1 MADVQYSEN
10 GKVAMFNGL
19 RFIRD
24 DSSGYYLNSTRRLRL
39 HRAVYEFHY
48 GTIPEGYDIHHIDF
62 DKENNEVSNLQLL
75 TSAEHMKI
83 HGENLSDER
92 KAIMREN
99 LLANALPAAADWHK
113 SDAGRDWHKVHYL
126 QTRDRMKQK
135 RQITCRCCQKEFQ
148 GYANSIFCSE
158 RCRGRWR
165 RMTGI
170 TKTRR
175 NCEICG
181 KEFITSKYSG
191 TRTCSASCA
200 NRLRWGKA
208 HHKAS

>member
-10 GKVAMFNGL
+10 GKVAIFNGL

-24 DSSGYYLNSTRRLRL
+24 DSSGYYLNSTRHLRL

-48 GTIPEGYDIHHIDF
+48 GKIPIGYDIHHIDF
-62 DKENNEVSNLQLL
+62 EKGNNEISNLQLL
-75 TSAEHMKI
+75 TSEEHMRI
-83 HGENLSDER
+83 HGDNLSDER
-92 KAIMREN
+92 KAFMREN
-99 LLANALPAAADWHK
+99 LRTNALPAAVDWHK

-126 QTRDRMKQK
+126 QTRDRLMQK
-135 RQITCRCCQKEFQ
+135 KQITCRCCQKEFL
-148 GYANSIFCSE
+148 GYVNSIFCSE

-170 TKTRR
+170 DKIRR
-175 NCEICG
+175 SCEICG
-181 KEFITSKYSG
+181 KTFYTNKYSHA
-191 TRTCSASCA
+191 RTCSASCA
-200 NRLRWGKA
+200 NQLRWDKA